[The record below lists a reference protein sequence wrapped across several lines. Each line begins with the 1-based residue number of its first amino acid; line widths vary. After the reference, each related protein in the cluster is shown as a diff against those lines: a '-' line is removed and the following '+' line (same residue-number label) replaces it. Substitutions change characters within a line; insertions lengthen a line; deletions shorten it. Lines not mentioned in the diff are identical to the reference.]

1 MPNSIEEQLRALS
14 QSVEGSYSELN
25 GGPAATP
32 MTPPERGDTSD
43 AGVIM
48 ELAATAYPRELNQ
61 EIELQRQAQGYAP
74 LSRSQVADIAS
85 RVAMRHAPEL
95 YRERA
100 TQEGHVVDA
109 RGLSPQYLQELVKRG
124 IGDAEIAE
132 FSERFFGG
140 DRRTALARWAEK
152 AKKMDGSDLRMG
164 PESRGYYQVKESWD

>member
-14 QSVEGSYSELN
+14 QSLEGSYSELN

-32 MTPPERGDTSD
+32 MTPPERGDITD
-43 AGVIM
+43 AAVIL

-109 RGLSPQYLQELVKRG
+109 RGLAPAYLQELVRRG
-124 IGDAEIAE
+124 VGDAEIAE
-132 FSERFFGG
+132 AAERLFPGV

-152 AKKMDGSDLRMG
+152 AKKMDGSDLRATAIVRSLSLML
-164 PESRGYYQVKESWD
+164 